1 MHPVIHSATH
11 CLHKYSLYETVH
23 ESPHGSARSTACLV
37 TTAPSEARGAGQT
50 TYICHWHPRSQSRSP
65 TSARPRDLAGIWQ
78 PATGQRSLP
87 RGRCCCC
94 CPMRK
99 IVIKRRPPPAPDR
112 KKSGTRV
119 PGLGERKLRHGAG
132 AAGLATRRNT
142 YGGRGTQTMPAGPC
156 CFWNKGTGWR
166 QGRRGSL
173 SLLRVG
179 TRRRHTRRALE
190 REFCALT
197 VGHPSGRVQ
206 RGFRTMQS
214 KQSSHTAYSGI
225 VLELA

>member
-1 MHPVIHSATH
+1 MPLASPQPVQIS
-11 CLHKYSLYETVH
+11 H
-23 ESPHGSARSTACLV
+23 EC
-37 TTAPSEARGAGQT
+37 TT
-50 TYICHWHPRSQSRSP
+50 
-65 TSARPRDLAGIWQ
+65 RDLAGIWQ

-119 PGLGERKLRHGAG
+119 PGRSERKLRHGAG

-142 YGGRGTQTMPAGPC
+142 YGGRGTQTIPAGPS

-166 QGRRGSL
+166 RGRRDPL
-173 SLLRVG
+173 SLLRMG
-179 TRRRHTRRALE
+179 TRRRHVRRGFA
-190 REFCALT
+190 RVCCALP

-206 RGFRTMQS
+206 SVAELQS
-214 KQSSHTAYSGI
+214 ERSTHTAYSGI
-225 VLELA
+225 VQELA